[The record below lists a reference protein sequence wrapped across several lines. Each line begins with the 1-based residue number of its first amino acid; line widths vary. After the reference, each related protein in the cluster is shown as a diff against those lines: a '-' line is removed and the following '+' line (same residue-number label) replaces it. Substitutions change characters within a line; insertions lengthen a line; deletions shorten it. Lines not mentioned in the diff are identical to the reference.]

1 MKRIVLIMCF
11 GLIFIIFN
19 STISLADESNPISK
33 SKSEIVIRTEILN
46 DRLSQ
51 INSLDKS
58 LLSIEN
64 KKELRIEVRTIN
76 KELKS
81 INGGIYISAG
91 AIIIIL
97 LLLIIII

>member
-1 MKRIVLIMCF
+1 MCF